1 MLHVQEGK
9 ENKNMKMRE
18 IEAVREKQVEL
29 PSNCKKTHDLKW
41 KVTEWD

>member
-18 IEAVREKQVEL
+18 IEGIREKQVEL
-29 PSNCKKTHDLKW
+29 PSNCKKNTI
-41 KVTEWD
+41 